1 MVLIAGRITDAYIC
15 ICDIIITTKKRFVLV
30 FVALMA
36 SAAMA
41 QAQDLITKKDGQDIK
56 AKVLEV
62 STNEVKYKLFDEPD
76 GATYIV
82 KKSEILMI
90 RYESGRNEVF
100 NNNSQAG
107 MYYTDREAVENLSV
121 GMKYKELKHLYNYKE
136 YSPALV
142 DRYSPAWSGVASFFI
157 PGLGQMICNEVGRG
171 FAFLGGAVGG
181 SILAPIVI
189 LSGATVNSYGEI
201 VDVTPGAAI
210 AGLAIYAGVTA
221 LDIIAIIDGVRVAKV
236 KNMYEQDLKKAYS
249 FEMNVSPSFDF
260 AMVGNSYQP
269 TAGLKLSVKF

>member
-15 ICDIIITTKKRFVLV
+15 DIIITTMKRFVLV

-56 AKVLEV
+56 ARVLEV
-62 STNEVKYKLFDEPD
+62 SPNEVKYKLYDEPD

-82 KKSEILMI
+82 KKSELVMI

-100 NNNSQAG
+100 NNNSQSG
-107 MYYTDREAVENLSV
+107 MLYTDREAVENLTV
-121 GMKYKELKHLYNYKE
+121 GMKYKELKNLYNFRE
-136 YSPALV
+136 YTPALA

-181 SILAPIVI
+181 SILAPVVMFY
-189 LSGATVNSYGEI
+189 GATVTTSGQI
-201 VDVTPGAAI
+201 VELAPGSVI
-210 AGLAIYAGVTA
+210 AGLAISAGVAA

-236 KNMYEQDLKKAYS
+236 KNMYEQDLRKAYS
-249 FEMNVSPSFDF
+249 LEMNVSPSFDF

>member
-1 MVLIAGRITDAYIC
+1 M
-15 ICDIIITTKKRFVLV
+15 KRFVLV

-56 AKVLEV
+56 ARVLEV
-62 STNEVKYKLFDEPD
+62 SPNEVKYKLYDEPD

-82 KKSEILMI
+82 KKSELVMI

-100 NNNSQAG
+100 NNNSQSG
-107 MYYTDREAVENLSV
+107 MLYTDREAVENLTV
-121 GMKYKELKHLYNYKE
+121 GMKYKELKNLYNFRE
-136 YSPALV
+136 YTPALA

-181 SILAPIVI
+181 SILAPVVMFY
-189 LSGATVNSYGEI
+189 GATVTTSGQI
-201 VDVTPGAAI
+201 VELAPGSVI
-210 AGLAIYAGVTA
+210 AGLAISAGVAA

-236 KNMYEQDLKKAYS
+236 KNMYEQDLRKAYS
-249 FEMNVSPSFDF
+249 LEMNVYPSVNY
-260 AMVGNSYQP
+260 AVIGNTCQP
-269 TAGLKLSVKF
+269 IAGITLAVRF

>member
-1 MVLIAGRITDAYIC
+1 MKKLILFIAAAIFSSAMV
-15 ICDIIITTKKRFVLV
+15 
-30 FVALMA
+30 
-36 SAAMA
+36 
-41 QAQDLITKKDGQDIK
+41 QAQDMITKKDGQDIK

-62 STNEVKYKLFDEPD
+62 STNEIKYKLFDEPD

-100 NNNSQAG
+100 NNASQPG
-107 MYYTDREAVENLSV
+107 MYFTDREAIENLTV
-121 GMKYKELKHLYNYKE
+121 GMKYKQLKNLYNYKE
-136 YSPALV
+136 YSPALA

-181 SILAPIVI
+181 SILAPLVI
-189 LSGATVNSYGEI
+189 ASGATVNSYGEV
-201 VDVTPGAAI
+201 VDVAPGAAI
-210 AGLAIYAGVTA
+210 AGLAIYAGVAA
-221 LDIIAIIDGVRVAKV
+221 LDVISIIDGVRVAKV

-249 FEMNVSPSFDF
+249 FEMNVYPSFDY
-260 AMVGNSYQP
+260 AMIGNTYQP
-269 TAGLKLSVKF
+269 TAGITLAVKF

>member
-1 MVLIAGRITDAYIC
+1 
-15 ICDIIITTKKRFVLV
+15 
-30 FVALMA
+30 MA

-56 AKVLEV
+56 ARVLEV
-62 STNEVKYKLFDEPD
+62 SPNEVKYKLFDEPD

-82 KKSEILMI
+82 
-90 RYESGRNEVF
+90 

-181 SILAPIVI
+181 SILAPVVMFY
-189 LSGATVNSYGEI
+189 GATVTTSGQI
-201 VDVTPGAAI
+201 VELAPGSVI
-210 AGLAIYAGVTA
+210 AGLAISAGVAA

-269 TAGLKLSVKF
+269 TAGLKLSVRF

>member
-1 MVLIAGRITDAYIC
+1 
-15 ICDIIITTKKRFVLV
+15 
-30 FVALMA
+30 
-36 SAAMA
+36 
-41 QAQDLITKKDGQDIK
+41 
-56 AKVLEV
+56 
-62 STNEVKYKLFDEPD
+62 
-76 GATYIV
+76 
-82 KKSEILMI
+82 
-90 RYESGRNEVF
+90 
-100 NNNSQAG
+100 
-107 MYYTDREAVENLSV
+107 
-121 GMKYKELKHLYNYKE
+121 
-136 YSPALV
+136 
-142 DRYSPAWSGVASFFI
+142 
-157 PGLGQMICNEVGRG
+157 MICNEVGRG

-201 VDVTPGAAI
+201 VDVAPGAAI

-249 FEMNVSPSFDF
+249 FEMNVAPSFDF